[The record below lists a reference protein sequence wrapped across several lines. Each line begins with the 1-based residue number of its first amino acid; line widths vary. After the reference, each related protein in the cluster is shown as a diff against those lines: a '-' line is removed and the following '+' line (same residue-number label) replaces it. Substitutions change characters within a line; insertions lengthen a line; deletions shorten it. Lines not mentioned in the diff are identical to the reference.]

1 MKQRTSITRT
11 RWPLVLLAILIPILC
26 SAVFAATVGDQ
37 VELKATHQAGV
48 PLHQELHGTNDF
60 QRIPDGT
67 RARVIDIANNGQ
79 WLKLS
84 LPDGRTGWV
93 SSRYVSSLTTGT
105 PSTSTSPTAKKPQ
118 RIEEDAVTHVADGD
132 TVTVI
137 TSNQTKLRIRMVGI
151 DAPETPEGTKFP
163 GQPYGK
169 EAEAYLKQ
177 LVENKQVKVEIYGV
191 DRVRHE
197 AQ

>member
-1 MKQRTSITRT
+1 
-11 RWPLVLLAILIPILC
+11 LAILIPILC